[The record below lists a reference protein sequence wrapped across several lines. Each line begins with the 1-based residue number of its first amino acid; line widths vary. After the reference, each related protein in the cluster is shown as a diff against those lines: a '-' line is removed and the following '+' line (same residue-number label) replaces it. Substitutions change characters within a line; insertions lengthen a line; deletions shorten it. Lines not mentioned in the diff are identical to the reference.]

1 MRLCEIFISVRL
13 FAQEGS
19 TDSMSQEA
27 SMPSITRA
35 VAAALILVL
44 LLLPL
49 NSAPAQSGGLTV
61 GQLLIGLKGLVS
73 QLEESSESLLE
84 QGNNYASQQQML
96 LAGTIQ
102 AAIERIEK
110 AYADSL
116 QSTYDA
122 FTVAEANA
130 FSDLEELLKNLDHT
144 ALGIGRNLD
153 ALVYKTQGGM
163 NQILDRLPLIDRY
176 PTYYGLR
183 TRDLLR
189 PVQTVPH
196 DIEILGFLLVDPKLD
211 YRKPKVVVAGTILP
225 DKLISAQQ
233 DRILVELPPG
243 LKQRLKLENKPCDP
257 SRSFQVALT
266 VYYHDGSLL
275 RWFNPR
281 YQGNEVHL
289 TGRALPGN
297 PTLTVEIQ
305 VEGERTR
312 EVPQTF
318 TFEKESHSV
327 SVGCEKSKSKSLSWP
342 APEGARQ
349 IDAKAKW
356 VKTKRL
362 KDADANTAVSG
373 LTVTASGKIRGKDKE
388 LGINCRG
395 GGKGKLR
402 LYGTYVLNRADSTA
416 MAHQAQAVMTEG
428 VASFTAPL
436 AEGTKLK
443 RLTINLRRRGCSV
456 VLDQIEVPLPPD
468 LNQTVRQT
476 SQRGLFEAKHQRGQ
490 ITVRLSVNAAG

>member
-1 MRLCEIFISVRL
+1 
-13 FAQEGS
+13 
-19 TDSMSQEA
+19 
-27 SMPSITRA
+27 MPSVTRP
-35 VAAALILVL
+35 VAAVLILVL

-49 NSAPAQSGGLTV
+49 NAAPAQAGGLTV
-61 GQLLIGLKGLVS
+61 GQLLGGLKGLVS
-73 QLEESSESLLE
+73 QLEESAASFLE

-102 AAIERIEK
+102 AAIDRIEK
-110 AYADSL
+110 AYAKFL

-122 FTVAEANA
+122 FTVTEMNT
-130 FSDLEELLKNLDHT
+130 FSDLEKLLKDLDHA
-144 ALGIGRNLD
+144 ALGMGRNLD

-176 PTYYGLR
+176 PAYYGLR
-183 TRDLLR
+183 TLDLLR
-189 PVQTVPH
+189 PVRTGPY
-196 DIEILGFLLVDPKLD
+196 DIEILGLLLTDPLLD
-211 YRKPKVVVAGTILP
+211 FKKPRVVVAGTLLP
-225 DKLISAQQ
+225 DDFVSAQQ

-266 VYYHDGSLL
+266 AYYHDGSLWNRL
-275 RWFNPR
+275 NPR
-281 YQGNEVHL
+281 YQGEEVRL

-297 PTLTVEIQ
+297 PALAVDIR
-305 VEGERTR
+305 VEGERMR

-318 TFEKESHSV
+318 TFEKESDSV
-327 SVGCEKSKSKSLSWP
+327 SVGCEKSKSKSLSWT

-362 KDADANTAVSG
+362 KDKDTSVAVSG
-373 LTVTASGKIRGKDKE
+373 LTATVSGKIRGKDKE

-402 LYGTYVLNRADSTA
+402 LYGTYVLNRTDSTA
-416 MAHQAQAVMTEG
+416 AAHQAQAVMTEG
-428 VASFTAPL
+428 EAGFITPT
-436 AEGTKLK
+436 AEGMKLK
-443 RLTINLRRRGCSV
+443 RLVIVLRRRGCNE
-456 VLDQIEVPLPPD
+456 VLDRVEIPLPPD
-468 LNQTVRQT
+468 LNQKVRQT
-476 SQRGLFEAKHQRGQ
+476 SQRGLFEAHHQRGQ
-490 ITVRLSVNAAG
+490 ITVRLSANAAG